1 MVKKILVFIFSVLM
15 ASSVN
20 ASTVD
25 VHQYTALSKNTEE
38 VEGVLY
44 KDNYASVD
52 VECSPTSISAA
63 AACKRALENTDDYFD
78 SAMKQVY
85 YRIYR
90 ASGNGWMSVTIYSSE
105 VEDRIMFD
113 VDRVIEVLADRGYAV
128 NLDKDSQGWVLEI
141 TWSDCY
147 EGR

>member
-1 MVKKILVFIFSVLM
+1 MVKKILAFIFSILM
-15 ASSVN
+15 ASSAN
-20 ASTVD
+20 ASTAD
-25 VHQYTALSKNTEE
+25 VHQYTALSKNTDE

-44 KDNYASVD
+44 KDNYVSVD
-52 VECSPTSISAA
+52 VKCSPTSISAA

-105 VEDRIMFD
+105 VEDRTVFD
-113 VDRVIEVLADRGYAV
+113 VDRAAEVLISRGYAV
-128 NLDKDSQGWVLEI
+128 NLSKDSQGWVLEI
-141 TWSDCY
+141 VWADCY
-147 EGR
+147 E